1 MGVKSLW
8 NIVSPASKAVRLD
21 SLDGQVLAIDASIW
35 LYQFVKAMRDD
46 DGNALDH
53 AHLLGFFRR
62 LCKLLYWGVRP
73 VFVFDG
79 AAPDLKRATLA
90 ERRRREG
97 ESAHDVT
104 RTAQQLLAAQ
114 LQLAVLDHAKG
125 HPSAGIPIAPKG
137 KAKRKR
143 AAKDPFALPEST
155 DWEAVIRANLAKART
170 AHEDIRMP
178 ALPEELAATAS
189 APASSSTSNAGAA
202 ATSSAGH
209 VAAAAAVRA
218 VPTTRDAAPSSPDP
232 TWIEYG
238 RRRRRPRGGD
248 HDEAEFMRSL
258 MVLHAATMGANV
270 DADTQV
276 LDEDVQRAAHHFNS
290 LPIEVQH
297 EIVTQL
303 KDRSRQPSHR
313 RLAKM
318 IRDSPSAL
326 DFSILQVKNLMTRN
340 YLTQKL
346 HQVSGFGGASQE
358 PTLEAMAAQARRVA
372 SDRHRRYVF
381 LKNEDGRGW
390 RFEAQTTADD
400 GTTTASTA
408 TGSSNR
414 APLSVLSDKAK
425 PAFPLVG
432 VERAFGT
439 AELLAMGLQSD
450 SDSDAD
456 DESSNEWDE
465 NDAVFEPVT
474 AGSFP
479 PEVRDLLAMVPPQ
492 FHETFALGTEMLHS
506 AVGWTAEELRRAL
519 SDCTQRLDL
528 AQQEMVHDPA
538 QMTHFENLNFWE
550 DFLDKLLVRRE
561 AMAADERRARRT
573 AFSAPRQDDAVAA
586 AAQALGALARDGAED
601 KFNRMVEGGGAAESA
616 PARWSAVV
624 PLTQPIDGN
633 FVMHDQNSDSDMD
646 SDSDLDSQTDTQ
658 LCAGQHDGLGFMN
671 SQLRDLPMPPPPQF
685 APVAVARRSFGADL
699 ADSALVDQTT
709 VAIPAMDAVPSFD
722 PAASPSGK
730 ESISTGQRGDSTC
743 AHPRDGSIT
752 SLTEVTT
759 ALPAGGMALI
769 DAQEGGV
776 VSDNDEDGSFED
788 VSSPALDASR
798 ADPGPLPVIGDE
810 KSTCGSEQPADDEM
824 VLDEQPSSHGA
835 SSTVDADDDEMVE
848 FEPVPVAAP
857 IVPSTVPVPQVLLRT
872 DLDAAWLSAS
882 TVSSDVTADP
892 SPSAHDRTP
901 DVQPADVIHLSQPD
915 PRTPHAR
922 PVLTTAE
929 EEALD
934 AITKTH
940 RSEEEQFAHFLSEL
954 QQNDLATVQADLAEK
969 ERTLTAR
976 IRQEKRDADAVTS
989 EMVAETQTLLQL
1001 FGVPYVTAPFEA
1013 EAQCAWLSKEGLVDG
1028 VVTDDSDVFLFGAQ
1042 VVFKNMFNSA
1052 KYVERY
1058 TATDLA
1064 EALQLDQRA
1073 LIQLAHLLGSD
1084 YTSGISGIGAVA
1096 AMEILAE
1103 FASDAVDPDGSTE
1116 LTRFAEWARAI
1127 NQGQDP
1133 DGASDRPISDVR
1145 QRLRRLAA
1153 NVPGRNFPDPR
1164 VDAAYLHPTVDES
1177 REPFTW
1183 GEPDIDGLQT
1193 LFWDRVGWPPARV
1206 QSTVGPLIA
1215 VMNQR
1220 RHQTQTKLTSFLTI
1234 TDARARTKPITS
1246 VRMQRAIATKRART
1260 AGDEEEEDGEDG
1272 SSSSDEGS
1280 SDGDSAAPPRKKSS
1294 CGRGGARGHDR
1305 GCGGRGRGRGGRG
1318 RGRGGRG
1325 RSRGSPHSVGAEGTG
1340 SPVN

>member
-46 DGNALDH
+46 NGNALDH

-62 LCKLLYWGVRP
+62 LCKLLYWGVCP

-114 LQLAVLDHAKG
+114 LQLAALDHATG

-143 AAKDPFALPEST
+143 AKDPFALPEST

-178 ALPEELAATAS
+178 ALPEELAAAAS
-189 APASSSTSNAGAA
+189 APASSPTGNAAAA
-202 ATSSAGH
+202 ATPSTGH
-209 VAAAAAVRA
+209 VAAAEARTALTTNAA
-218 VPTTRDAAPSSPDP
+218 TSSPDP

-258 MVLHAATMGANV
+258 MVLHAATAGAKT
-270 DADTQV
+270 DAGTQV

-326 DFSILQVKNLMTRN
+326 DFSMLQVKNLMTRN

-346 HQVSGFGGASQE
+346 HQVSGFGGATNE
-358 PTLEAMAAQARRVA
+358 PTPEAVAAQARRVA

-390 RFEAQTTADD
+390 RFEAQTTAGD
-400 GTTTASTA
+400 GTATAFTA
-408 TGSSNR
+408 AGTSNR

-450 SDSDAD
+450 SDSDAG
-456 DESSNEWDE
+456 DEPSNEWDE

-519 SDCTQRLDL
+519 SDCTQRLVL
-528 AQQEMVHDPA
+528 AQQEMMHDPA
-538 QMTHFENLNFWE
+538 QMTQFENLNFWE

-561 AMAADERRARRT
+561 AMTADERRARPT
-573 AFSAPRQDDAVAA
+573 ASSTRQDGAA
-586 AAQALGALARDGAED
+586 AGVVVPLDDADEEMMG
-601 KFNRMVEGGGAAESA
+601 EGGGAAESA
-616 PARWSAVV
+616 PAPQWSAAV
-624 PLTQPIDGN
+624 PLVQPIDGN
-633 FVMHDQNSDSDMD
+633 IVTHGQSTRSPKFDSLAAAQLRSAVSGPPAKRSRLMFSRDSDSE
-646 SDSDLDSQTDTQ
+646 SDSDLDSLPDTHMHFDQ
-658 LCAGQHDGLGFMN
+658 RDEVGFMY
-671 SQLRDLPMPPPPQF
+671 SQLRTLPVPPSLPS
-685 APVAVARRSFGADL
+685 ATPVTIAGPSVADL
-699 ADSALVDQTT
+699 AWTEADLIDSALADQST
-709 VAIPAMDAVPSFD
+709 VAITAMDAVPSFD
-722 PAASPSGK
+722 PAASPSGM
-730 ESISTGQRGDSTC
+730 EPANTGQLGDSTRL
-743 AHPRDGSIT
+743 HSRDESIGSLPDIAT
-752 SLTEVTT
+752 D
-759 ALPAGGMALI
+759 LPAGDMTQV
-769 DAQEGGV
+769 DSQEGGGT
-776 VSDNDEDGSFED
+776 SDDDEGGSFEG
-788 VSSPALDASR
+788 VSLPVLDASR
-798 ADPGPLPVIGDE
+798 ADPGPLPVIDAASHGT
-810 KSTCGSEQPADDEM
+810 STCGSEQPADDEM
-824 VLDEQPSSHGA
+824 VLDEHPSNHGA
-835 SSTVDADDDEMVE
+835 SSAVDAGDDEMAE
-848 FEPVPVAAP
+848 FEPVPVAGP
-857 IVPSTVPVPQVLLRT
+857 IIPSAVPVPQVRPRT
-872 DLDAAWLSAS
+872 NLDTARLPVS
-882 TVSSDVTADP
+882 TISSDMLADP
-892 SPSAHDRTP
+892 SPRAHDRAP
-901 DVQPADVIHLSQPD
+901 DAQPADGIHFPQLD

-954 QQNDLATVQADLAEK
+954 QQKDLATVQADLAEK
-969 ERTLTAR
+969 ERTLAAR
-976 IRQEKRDADAVTS
+976 IRQEKRDADTVTP

-1013 EAQCAWLSKEGLVDG
+1013 EAQCAWFSKEGLVDG
-1028 VVTDDSDVFLFGAQ
+1028 VVTDDSDVFLFGAK

-1058 TATDLA
+1058 TASDLA

-1103 FASDAVDPDGSTE
+1103 FAGDPAHPDGSTE

-1133 DGASDRPISDVR
+1133 DSASGRPVSDVR
-1145 QRLRRLAA
+1145 QRLR
-1153 NVPGRNFPDPR
+1153 
-1164 VDAAYLHPTVDES
+1164 
-1177 REPFTW
+1177 
-1183 GEPDIDGLQT
+1183 
-1193 LFWDRVGWPPARV
+1193 
-1206 QSTVGPLIA
+1206 
-1215 VMNQR
+1215 
-1220 RHQTQTKLTSFLTI
+1220 
-1234 TDARARTKPITS
+1234 
-1246 VRMQRAIATKRART
+1246 
-1260 AGDEEEEDGEDG
+1260 
-1272 SSSSDEGS
+1272 
-1280 SDGDSAAPPRKKSS
+1280 
-1294 CGRGGARGHDR
+1294 
-1305 GCGGRGRGRGGRG
+1305 
-1318 RGRGGRG
+1318 
-1325 RSRGSPHSVGAEGTG
+1325 
-1340 SPVN
+1340 

>member
-62 LCKLLYWGVRP
+62 LCKLLYWGVCP

-114 LQLAVLDHAKG
+114 LQLAALDHATG
-125 HPSAGIPIAPKG
+125 HPSAGIPIVPKG

-143 AAKDPFALPEST
+143 TAKDPFALPEST

-170 AHEDIRMP
+170 THEDIRMP
-178 ALPEELAATAS
+178 ALPEELAGI
-189 APASSSTSNAGAA
+189 APASSSIDNAASA
-202 ATSSAGH
+202 ATTSATRH
-209 VAAAAAVRA
+209 VAAAASIA
-218 VPTTRDAAPSSPDP
+218 AAPTKDVATSSPDP
-232 TWIEYG
+232 AWIEYG

-258 MVLHAATMGANV
+258 RILHAATAGTIS
-270 DADTQV
+270 DAGGTH

-346 HQVSGFGGASQE
+346 HQVSGFGGATNE
-358 PTLEAMAAQARRVA
+358 PTPEAMAAQARRVA

-390 RFEAQTTADD
+390 RFEAQTSADD
-400 GTTTASTA
+400 GSATAPTA
-408 TGSSNR
+408 TGPSNR

-492 FHETFALGTEMLHS
+492 FHETFALGTEMLRS

-519 SDCTQRLDL
+519 SDCTQRLEL
-528 AQQEMVHDPA
+528 AQHDMMHDPA

-550 DFLDKLLVRRE
+550 DFLDKLLVRSE
-561 AMAADERRARRT
+561 VMTADERRARST
-573 AFSAPRQDDAVAA
+573 ASSARQDDAIAA
-586 AAQALGALARDGAED
+586 IQALDAAVGPDDADEE
-601 KFNRMVEGGGAAESA
+601 RMVEDSGAVESA
-616 PARWSAVV
+616 PAQQWSAAV

-633 FVMHDQNSDSDMD
+633 SVMHDQSTRSPNFGPLRAPSRSAVSGPLAKRPRLMFSRD
-646 SDSDLDSQTDTQ
+646 SDSDSDSDSQPDTHLHSDQ
-658 LCAGQHDGLGFMN
+658 RDERGFM
-671 SQLRDLPMPPPPQF
+671 SRDLPVPPLMQLAMP
-685 APVAVARRSFGADL
+685 A
-699 ADSALVDQTT
+699 TN
-709 VAIPAMDAVPSFD
+709 AVPLFD
-722 PAASPSGK
+722 PAASSSGTEPPSTDRHGG
-730 ESISTGQRGDSTC
+730 SARALPRGATI
-743 AHPRDGSIT
+743 GSQP
-752 SLTEVTT
+752 EVTT
-759 ALPAGGMALI
+759 ASPVDGMVLV
-769 DAQEGGV
+769 DAQEGGGM
-776 VSDNDEDGSFED
+776 SNDGEDASFED
-788 VSSPALDASR
+788 VSLPVLAASR
-798 ADPGPLPVIGDE
+798 ADLGPPPVIDAV
-810 KSTCGSEQPADDEM
+810 SDRNSACDSDQPVDDKM
-824 VLDEQPSSHGA
+824 VLDEQCSNHGAGYVVDASDDEMAEFDTVLVA
-835 SSTVDADDDEMVE
+835 SSTLPATLTAPRAKPRVEMT
-848 FEPVPVAAP
+848 AARLP
-857 IVPSTVPVPQVLLRT
+857 
-872 DLDAAWLSAS
+872 DLIAP
-882 TVSSDVTADP
+882 SDVIADP
-892 SPSAHDRTP
+892 SLPAPDQALDAPS
-901 DVQPADVIHLSQPD
+901 ADVIHISQPD
-915 PRTPHAR
+915 SRIAHER

-940 RSEEEQFAHFLSEL
+940 RGEEEQFALFLSEL
-954 QQNDLATVQADLAEK
+954 QQKDLTAVQVDLAEK

-976 IRQEKRDADAVTS
+976 IRQEKRDADTVTP

-1028 VVTDDSDVFLFGAQ
+1028 VVTDDSDVFLFGAK

-1058 TATDLA
+1058 TASDLA

-1103 FASDAVDPDGSTE
+1103 FAGDAAHPDGSTE

-1127 NQGQDP
+1127 IQGQDP
-1133 DGASDRPISDVR
+1133 DSASGRPVSDVR

-1215 VMNQR
+1215 AMNQR

-1234 TDARARTKPITS
+1234 TDARARTKPIAS
-1246 VRMQRAIATKRART
+1246 ARMQRAIATKRART
-1260 AGDEEEEDGEDG
+1260 TGDKEEDGEDG
-1272 SSSSDEGS
+1272 SSSSDEES
-1280 SDGDSAAPPRKKSS
+1280 SDDDSVVPPRKKSTR
-1294 CGRGGARGHDR
+1294 GRGGVCGRDR
-1305 GCGGRGRGRGGRG
+1305 GRGGRGRGRGGRG
-1318 RGRGGRG
+1318 RGRG
-1325 RSRGSPHSVGAEGTG
+1325 SQKSVCAEGTG
-1340 SPVN
+1340 SPAN